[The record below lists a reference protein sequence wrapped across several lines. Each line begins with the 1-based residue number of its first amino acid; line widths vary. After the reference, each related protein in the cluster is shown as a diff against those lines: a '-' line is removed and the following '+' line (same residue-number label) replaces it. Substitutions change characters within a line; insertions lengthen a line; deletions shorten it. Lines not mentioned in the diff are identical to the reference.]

1 MKTTLIRSLVTALV
15 LSIGAAGAVVAA
27 PGEMGCGAAGW
38 NPEQRMQRGLK
49 DMSRLHDDLKLDARQ
64 DALWQDA
71 EKGMRSHMGEMRDQ
85 MRKQRDATL
94 ATLNQPGSDLRAAIK
109 QMDETREA
117 ARKQH
122 EANRERW
129 LTLYDNLNP
138 EQQEK
143 ARQFI
148 SQKLMRMQSMEK
160 MRRGQKS

>member
-1 MKTTLIRSLVTALV
+1 MKSTLIRSLTAALI
-15 LSIGAAGAVVAA
+15 LGAGVVSAA
-27 PGEMGCGAAGW
+27 PGEMACAGGGW

-49 DMSRLHDDLKLDARQ
+49 EMSRLHDDLKLDAKQ
-64 DALWQDA
+64 EALWQEA
-71 EKGMRSHMGEMRDQ
+71 EKGMRAHMGEMRDQ

-94 ATLNQPGSDLRAAIK
+94 ATLKQPGSDLRAAVK
-109 QMDETREA
+109 QMDEARES

-148 SQKLMRMQSMEK
+148 SQKLLRMKSMDK
-160 MRRGQKS
+160 MGRGQKS